1 MRTRLPLILLLLALP
16 GLLAGCGRDTPGAPG
31 AATSSTALDQAE
43 VTAVLAGLPEVTEA
57 AQFESEEPTE
67 LATAADEP
75 PLPGAPLRFWRV
87 ITGVERRLEFAFAD
101 PDSAGRPTTAVVTLH
116 RQLTGRFNV
125 LRRVPGAAA
134 DSFHLV
140 HKPLADHAV
149 RRVLLKRA
157 PAGDAAGPA
166 WRLVALSGERI
177 TARDAATRV
186 LSLRVQS
193 AERDTTI
200 TDPLA
205 FFRLRGVLKLEP
217 GAPVTLTVTTP
228 RDDDVVVLCR
238 AGHRL
243 HFRNEGGGVHTAVWR
258 VPDLR
263 PEEARPGR
271 PPLFHVGV
279 NALSHGTLFD
289 DAAAYALHADLLAHR
304 GIGEL
309 FERALRSRS
318 FPVEVAEVRTASDPL
333 TATARGAHIAAM
345 FEK

>member
-31 AATSSTALDQAE
+31 AGETSTALDQAE
-43 VTAVLAGLPEVTEA
+43 VSAVLAGLPEITEDG
-57 AQFESEEPTE
+57 QFESEEVTE
-67 LATAADEP
+67 LTAATTATSVTD
-75 PLPGAPLRFWRV
+75 APLRFWRV
-87 ITGVERRLEFAFAD
+87 ITGVDRRLEFAFAD
-101 PDSAGRPTTAVVTLH
+101 PDSTGRPTTAVVTVHHLF
-116 RQLTGRFNV
+116 TGRFNV
-125 LRRVPGAAA
+125 LRRVPGDGAAT
-134 DSFHLV
+134 DSFYLV
-140 HKPLADHAV
+140 HKPLADHGV
-149 RRVLLKRA
+149 RRLLLKRVRV
-157 PAGDAAGPA
+157 GDSAATA

-177 TARDAATRV
+177 TAREAATRV
-186 LSLRVQS
+186 LSLRVQT
-193 AERDTTI
+193 ADRDTTI

-243 HFRNEGGGVHTAVWR
+243 HFRNEGGGVYTAVWR

-271 PPLFHVGV
+271 PPLFHFGV

-289 DAAAYALHADLLAHR
+289 DAAAYDSQAWVLPVVLVPDVLAEAL
-304 GIGEL
+304 
-309 FERALRSRS
+309 
-318 FPVEVAEVRTASDPL
+318 P
-333 TATARGAHIAAM
+333 
-345 FEK
+345 

>member
-31 AATSSTALDQAE
+31 AGASSTALDQAE
-43 VTAVLAGLPEVTEA
+43 ATAVLAGLPEATAA
-57 AQFESEEPTE
+57 AQFESEESTE
-67 LATAADEP
+67 LAATADEP
-75 PLPGAPLRFWRV
+75 PPPGAPLRFWRV
-87 ITGVERRLEFAFAD
+87 ITAVDRRLEFAFAD

-125 LRRVPGAAA
+125 LRRVPGDGAAA
-134 DSFHLV
+134 DSFYLV
-140 HKPLADHAV
+140 HKPLADHGV
-149 RRVLLKRA
+149 RRVLLKRV
-157 PAGDAAGPA
+157 PIGDAAGPA

-186 LSLRVQS
+186 LSLRVQT
-193 AERDTTI
+193 ADRDTTI

-205 FFRLRGVLKLEP
+205 FFHLRRVLKLEP

-243 HFRNEGGGVHTAVWR
+243 HFRNEGEGVYTAVWR

-279 NALSHGTLFD
+279 NALSRGTLFD
-289 DAAAYALHADLLAHR
+289 DAAAYDSQAWVLPVVLVPDVLPEAL
-304 GIGEL
+304 
-309 FERALRSRS
+309 
-318 FPVEVAEVRTASDPL
+318 P
-333 TATARGAHIAAM
+333 
-345 FEK
+345 